1 MKTVQ
6 TQAAVRG
13 RPLTELL
20 DMAGRQAE
28 KRLVF
33 VQALVGLGMPA
44 IPSVMVISVKWE
56 GDASRARSRLQAS
69 QARSRENSHKMAA
82 KNGASATKSET

>member
-13 RPLTELL
+13 RRLTGLL

-33 VQALVGLGMPA
+33 VQALAGLGMPA
-44 IPSVMVISVKWE
+44 IPSVMVISVK
-56 GDASRARSRLQAS
+56 
-69 QARSRENSHKMAA
+69 
-82 KNGASATKSET
+82 